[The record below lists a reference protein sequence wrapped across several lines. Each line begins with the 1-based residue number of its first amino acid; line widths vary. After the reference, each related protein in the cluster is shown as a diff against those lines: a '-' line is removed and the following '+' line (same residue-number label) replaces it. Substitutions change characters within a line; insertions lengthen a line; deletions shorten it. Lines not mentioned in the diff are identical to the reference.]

1 MVEIDDDGTEWF
13 GYTFNS
19 NNGDPLV
26 VTENFLGNIQYA
38 EWANIGPL
46 TQLRERDPLALA
58 LTDQIAFELCKG
70 SHHTQQHMRHGRIFT
85 RKGQAFFPQREREL
99 PAR

>member
-1 MVEIDDDGTEWF
+1 MFEIDNGTEWF

-38 EWANIGPL
+38 ERANIGPL

-58 LTDQIAFELCKG
+58 LTDRSRSNCAKAPITL
-70 SHHTQQHMRHGRIFT
+70 SST
-85 RKGQAFFPQREREL
+85 
-99 PAR
+99 